1 MIGVSCLRRYI
12 VSLIAKNRETI
23 LPLVFG
29 AMQVQPLLHWDRD
42 PAHPCHFC
50 TEWAR
55 PFHICTDW
63 ARPFRIC
70 TGTGARRTPATQ
82 APGCGSPRVESLG
95 HVATHPSAIS
105 RLVCA
110 VAAQLEQALE

>member
-29 AMQVQPLLHWDRD
+29 AMQVQPLLHRDRD

-55 PFHICTDW
+55 PFHICTG
-63 ARPFRIC
+63 
-70 TGTGARRTPATQ
+70 TGTRRTPATH

-105 RLVCA
+105 RLVCG